1 MSGFTLHLQDAMHS
15 ERFDDVTS
23 FVGEDSSGSF
33 GILPGHDRILTVLG
47 FGLAR
52 FRHLDTTWQFIALP
66 GGVLSFVDNELVI
79 STRRYVRDADHRKI
93 GETLA
98 HELLTLAKE
107 AISAGRVV
115 EAGALTPMYLYPKE
129 CQIRK

>member
-93 GETLA
+93 GETLT
-98 HELLTLAKE
+98 HELRREEEDLG
-107 AISAGRVV
+107 AIKASLRQL
-115 EAGALTPMYLYPKE
+115 EQEMLKSLWNLK
-129 CQIRK
+129 RNR